1 MSIESENR
9 FRREI
14 NQDFENYIKDKYDF
28 EIKLDL
34 WKSILILILNIL
46 TGGLGTLL
54 VPFLNQKK
62 RYFLLF

>member
-1 MSIESENR
+1 MSIETENR

-34 WKSILILILNIL
+34 WKSILILILNLL

-54 VPFLNQKK
+54 VPFLNQKNVHSS
-62 RYFLLF
+62 

>member
-1 MSIESENR
+1 MSIETENR

-34 WKSILILILNIL
+34 WKSILILILNIF

-54 VPFLNQKK
+54 VPFSNQKK
-62 RYFLLF
+62 RNFLLF